1 MFSFFQEINGKREFG
16 SHGSLEVMGRHHPAH
31 LPSSAM
37 LPGGPVITGAASHLQ
52 VMLFIF
58 SSRRKTGLI
67 LVENRTI
74 SN

>member
-1 MFSFFQEINGKREFG
+1 MKQHFSFVALKYLKNNVFFLQEINGKREFG

-52 VMLFIF
+52 VMFLYFF
-58 SSRRKTGLI
+58 GA
-67 LVENRTI
+67 
-74 SN
+74 